1 MNRVDLLE
9 KTINYMYILKQ
20 LVDSLNGVRNAHH
33 ISDVIGELE
42 RMRDDYMVLE
52 ERVRNKNKEVKDGE
66 R

>member
-9 KTINYMYILKQ
+9 KTIKYMYILKQ
-20 LVDSLNGVRNAHH
+20 FADSLNGVRNAHH

-66 R
+66 W

>member
-20 LVDSLNGVRNAHH
+20 FVDSLNGVRNAHR

-52 ERVRNKNKEVKDGE
+52 EKVRNKTKEVKDGE
-66 R
+66 W

>member
-1 MNRVDLLE
+1 MNRIDLLE

-20 LVDSLNGVRNAHH
+20 LANSLKAVNAHH
-33 ISDVIGELE
+33 ISDIIGELE

-52 ERVRNKNKEVKDGE
+52 EKVRNKNKEVKDGE